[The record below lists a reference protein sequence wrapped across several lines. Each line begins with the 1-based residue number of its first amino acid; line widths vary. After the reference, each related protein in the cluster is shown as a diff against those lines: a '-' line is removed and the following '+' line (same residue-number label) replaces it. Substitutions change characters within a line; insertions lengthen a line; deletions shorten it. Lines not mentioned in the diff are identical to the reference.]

1 MKPLFSTAIYVNRAS
16 ASLPRAIEGKAIS
29 DQLKENRPWTSGERL
44 LDKAREGGC
53 DLPLIFA
60 QYAKLEYWA
69 VAEEIIVAE
78 EGGEKVT
85 RYRFSNLQRIPGRTR
100 QRNDLTVISTGK
112 PLPNDFIRSYSLVKT
127 PDFLPPASGKKRH

>member
-1 MKPLFSTAIYVNRAS
+1 MKPLFETAIYVNRATE
-16 ASLPRAIEGKAIS
+16 SLSKAIKGKEIS
-29 DQLKENRPWTSGERL
+29 DPLIEFRSWTSGEKL
-44 LDKAREGGC
+44 FVKAQESGC

-60 QYAKLEYWA
+60 QYPKLEYWA
-69 VAEEIIVAE
+69 IAEEIVVLE
-78 EGGEKVT
+78 EDDKSVT

-127 PDFLPPASGKKRH
+127 PDFLLASRKKRH